1 MTFDDLIT
9 MKPNVNLASLIQLF
23 LLGYDDKIYVDILIG
38 CELVLEKVRII
49 DQQLQSFYER
59 KIVYLEEGDYDS
71 RSILKI
77 SLENNI

>member
-1 MTFDDLIT
+1 MSFDDLIT

-38 CELVLEKVRII
+38 CELALEKVRII
-49 DQQLQSFYER
+49 DEQLQPFYER

-77 SLENNI
+77 SLEK